1 MKSISMITSK
11 KGYTRHPGIPDNCA
25 RSFGKELRISL
36 IAMMLIFAGA
46 ITDLNAQSIMDK
58 FYDKYSGQE
67 GYTSVYISKY
77 MFDMFRNDE
86 ANVQTTE
93 QMDQIM
99 NKLNC
104 IKMLVTDDDPATPVP
119 VNLYTEIMKI
129 IPSSPYKEIM
139 MVKEKDQD
147 IKFFVREEKGKVA
160 ELLMVIGGK
169 NESVLISIQGDID
182 MKNISKLAKSMDIEG
197 MDNLEKIE

>member
-1 MKSISMITSK
+1 MKNISMVKSIV
-11 KGYTRHPGIPDNCA
+11 
-25 RSFGKELRISL
+25 L
-36 IAMMLIFAGA
+36 MLIFTGGLPA
-46 ITDLNAQSIMDK
+46 LQAQSIMDK
-58 FYDKYSGQE
+58 LYDKYSGQE

-77 MFDMFRNDE
+77 MFDMFRNNE
-86 ANVQTTE
+86 ANVETSE
-93 QMDQIM
+93 EMDQIM
-99 NKLNC
+99 SKLNC
-104 IKMLVTDDDPATPVP
+104 IKILVTDDDPTTPVP
-119 VNLYTEIMKI
+119 VNLYNEIMKV

-169 NESVLISIQGDID
+169 TESVLISIQGEID
-182 MKNISKLAKSMDIEG
+182 MKNISKLAKSMEIEG

>member
-1 MKSISMITSK
+1 MKNISMVKSIV
-11 KGYTRHPGIPDNCA
+11 
-25 RSFGKELRISL
+25 L
-36 IAMMLIFAGA
+36 MLIFTGVLPA
-46 ITDLNAQSIMDK
+46 LQAQSIMDK
-58 FYDKYSGQE
+58 LYDKYSGQE

-77 MFDMFRNDE
+77 MFDMFRNNE
-86 ANVQTTE
+86 ANVETSE

-99 NKLNC
+99 SKLNC
-104 IKMLVTDDDPATPVP
+104 IKILVTDDDPATPVP
-119 VNLYTEIMKI
+119 VNLYTEIMKV

-147 IKFFVREEKGKVA
+147 IKFFVREEKGKVT

-169 NESVLISIQGDID
+169 TESVLISIQGDID